1 MTATRPLTAVVIAG
15 VALAAAAC
23 GPRVITDITLTPTT
37 TKVTYVKRSFL
48 FPETGIVECQR
59 AEDGSLSNCKK
70 MEIVFRKPGK

>member
-1 MTATRPLTAVVIAG
+1 MSNVRPVTAVVVAS
-15 VALAAAAC
+15 VALMAAAC

-37 TKVTYVKRSFL
+37 AKVTYVKRSFL

-70 MEIVFRKPGK
+70 MDITWRKPGQ